1 MGIWRKELSKLNEL
15 STFGWITFFPQR
27 LKGER
32 LRIKQVSY
40 GHEERRTEERIN
52 LVF

>member
-1 MGIWRKELSKLNEL
+1 MNYLLSGGLL
-15 STFGWITFFPQR
+15 FLPQR